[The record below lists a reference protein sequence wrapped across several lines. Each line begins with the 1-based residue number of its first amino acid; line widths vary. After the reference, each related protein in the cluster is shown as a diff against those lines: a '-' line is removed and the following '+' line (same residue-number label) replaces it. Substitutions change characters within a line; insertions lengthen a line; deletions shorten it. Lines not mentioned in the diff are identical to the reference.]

1 VPPRLQLG
9 AVAARDPGGGWGAS
23 LGRVGAA
30 ATFNL
35 WKGGTKWWIWSMDTG
50 RQCGSLRTVGSRLCR
65 RSVRYWIGG
74 GSEVGDEQGKLEQVE
89 FCFDNA

>member
-1 VPPRLQLG
+1 
-9 AVAARDPGGGWGAS
+9 
-23 LGRVGAA
+23 
-30 ATFNL
+30 
-35 WKGGTKWWIWSMDTG
+35 MDTG